1 MDTILSVLDQDARLT
16 PEQVAE
22 ITGKPLGEVIDTIDQ
37 YEKDGVILGYK
48 TVINWERTDRDLVTA
63 LIEVKVT
70 PQNGMGFDQ
79 IAQMICKHKEV
90 ESVFLMS
97 GGFDLTVIV
106 NGRSMKDVAS
116 FVYEKL
122 ATMESV
128 LSTGTHF
135 VLRKYREMN
144 VDYTVPGKDDR
155 EVWL

>member
-22 ITGKPLGEVIDTIDQ
+22 ITGKPLGEVIDTIEQ

-135 VLRKYREMN
+135 ALRQYREMN